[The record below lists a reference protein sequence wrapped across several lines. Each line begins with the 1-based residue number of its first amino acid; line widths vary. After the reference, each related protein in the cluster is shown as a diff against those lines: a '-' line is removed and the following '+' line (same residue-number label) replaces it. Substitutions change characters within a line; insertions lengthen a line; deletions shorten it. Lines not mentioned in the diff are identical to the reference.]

1 MKREW
6 FVAVTCAAVSLAS
19 AAPASGQDR
28 DQYRDVTVIGSDS
41 VRQVTLG
48 QAVRIA
54 RALNPELRVAG
65 TNVDVAEFNR
75 LDAWGNFLPTFD
87 AGFGYTNSSTGR
99 LDQTGQ
105 AIVATSYFFQLTGRY
120 NLFEGFRK
128 FTQLNSAQL
137 DLSAQQA
144 RFRRDEFSLLLAVK
158 QAYYDALAFRDLV
171 AVEGDRVE
179 RQELQLEFVTQ
190 QLELG
195 RSTRSDVLRSQV
207 DLNNAKIALLNAE
220 NDSRAAT
227 FQLGRTI
234 GLDGRV
240 EPSPEETLAA
250 DPLQISR
257 DDAYRIG
264 LQTAP
269 SVVSAEATAEAA
281 ASRVST
287 AKSAYLPNLAFTG
300 GWAWANTE
308 FPPQSRSWSIA
319 LTGSYPLFNGFS
331 RETNVYRAQAVA
343 DAAVSEQRGAELQL
357 IVDLDAAYNTIQVA
371 TASIELA
378 EQSVELSREDLR
390 VSSERYRLGLATI
403 LDLQTAQIAVSQAEV
418 DLIRRRFEYQLGVAS
433 LESLLGRRLQELEAT
448 PQ

>member
-6 FVAVTCAAVSLAS
+6 FVAAVFAAVSLAS
-19 AAPASGQDR
+19 AVPASGQDR
-28 DQYRDVTVIGSDS
+28 DVTVVGSDS
-41 VRQVTLG
+41 VRLVTLD

-54 RALNPELRVAG
+54 RALNPELRVAEA
-65 TNVDVAEFNR
+65 NVDVAEYNR

-144 RFRRDEFSLLLAVK
+144 RFRQDEFSLLLAVK

-171 AVEGDRVE
+171 AVEEDRVE

-207 DLNNAKIALLNAE
+207 DLNNAKIALINAE
-220 NDSRAAT
+220 NEFRAAT
-227 FQLGRTI
+227 FQLGRTV

-240 EPSPEETLAA
+240 APSPEETLAA
-250 DPLQISR
+250 DPLGLSR

-264 LQTAP
+264 LRTAP
-269 SVVSAEATAEAA
+269 SVVSAEAAAEAA

-287 AKSAYLPNLAFTG
+287 AKSAYLPNLNFSG

-319 LTGSYPLFNGFS
+319 LTGSYPLFNGFN
-331 RETNVYRAQAVA
+331 RETNVYRAQAAA

-371 TASIELA
+371 TASAELA

-403 LDLQTAQIAVSQAEV
+403 LDLQTAQIALSQAEV

-433 LESLLGRRLQELEAT
+433 LESLLGHRLQELEANA
-448 PQ
+448 Q

>member
-1 MKREW
+1 MRREW
-6 FVAVTCAAVSLAS
+6 FVAAFCAAVSLAS
-19 AAPASGQDR
+19 AAPASGQN
-28 DQYRDVTVIGSDS
+28 RDVTVMGSDS
-41 VRQVTLG
+41 VRQVTLD
-48 QAVRIA
+48 QALRIA
-54 RALNPELRVAG
+54 RSLNPELRVAE
-65 TNVDVAEFNR
+65 TNVDVAEYNR

-144 RFRRDEFSLLLAVK
+144 QFRQNEFSLLLAVK

-171 AVEGDRVE
+171 DVEQGRVQ

-234 GLDGRV
+234 GVDGRV
-240 EPSPEETLAA
+240 APSPEESLAGE
-250 DPLQISR
+250 PLGLSR
-257 DDAYRIG
+257 EDAYRIG
-264 LQTAP
+264 LRTAP
-269 SVVSAEATAEAA
+269 SVVSAEAVAEAA
-281 ASRVST
+281 ASRVAT
-287 AKSAYLPNLAFTG
+287 AKSAYLPNLSFSG

-308 FPPQSRSWSIA
+308 FPPQSRSWSVA

-331 RETNVYRAQAVA
+331 RETNVYRAQAAA
-343 DAAVSEQRGAELQL
+343 DAAVSEQRAQELQL

-378 EQSVELSREDLR
+378 EQSVELSYEDLR

-418 DLIRRRFEYQLGVAS
+418 DLIRRRFEYQIGVAS

-448 PQ
+448 IQ

>member
-6 FVAVTCAAVSLAS
+6 FVAAICVAVYLAS
-19 AAPASGQDR
+19 AAPVSSQD
-28 DQYRDVTVIGSDS
+28 RDVTVVGSDS

-65 TNVDVAEFNR
+65 TNVSVAEFNR

-87 AGFGYTNSSTGR
+87 AGFGYANSSTGR

-105 AIVATSYFFQLTGRY
+105 GIVATSYFFQLTGRY

-128 FTQLNSAQL
+128 FTELNSAQL

-144 RFRRDEFSLLLAVK
+144 QFRQNEFSLLLAVK
-158 QAYYDALAFRDLV
+158 QAYYDALAFRELV
-171 AVEGDRVE
+171 AVESDRVQ

-220 NDSRAAT
+220 NDLRAST

-240 EPSPEETLAA
+240 EPSPGETLAA
-250 DPLQISR
+250 EPLGLSR
-257 DDAYRIG
+257 DEAYRIG
-264 LQTAP
+264 LRTSP
-269 SVVSAEATAEAA
+269 SVVSAEAVAEAA

-287 AKSAYLPNLAFTG
+287 AKSAYLPNLNFSG

-331 RETNVYRAQAVA
+331 RETNVYRAQAAA
-343 DAAVSEQRGAELQL
+343 DAAVSEQRAAELQL

-418 DLIRRRFEYQLGVAS
+418 DLISRRFEYQLGVAS
-433 LESLLGRRLQELEAT
+433 LESLLGRRLQELEAAAE
-448 PQ
+448 

>member
-6 FVAVTCAAVSLAS
+6 FVTALCAAVSLAS
-19 AAPASGQDR
+19 AAPASAQNVD
-28 DQYRDVTVIGSDS
+28 DVTVLASDS
-41 VRQVTLG
+41 VRQVTLD

-54 RALNPELRVAG
+54 RALNPELRVAE
-65 TNVDVAEFNR
+65 TNVDVAEYNR

-128 FTQLNSAQL
+128 FTELNSAQL
-137 DLSAQQA
+137 DLSARQA
-144 RFRRDEFSLLLAVK
+144 QFRQNEFSLLLAVK

-171 AVEGDRVE
+171 GVESDRVE

-220 NDSRAAT
+220 NDLRGAT

-240 EPSPEETLAA
+240 EPSPGETLEAE
-250 DPLQISR
+250 PLGLSR
-257 DDAYRIG
+257 DDTYRIG
-264 LQTAP
+264 LRTAP
-269 SVVSAEATAEAA
+269 AVVSAEAVAEAA

-287 AKSAYLPNLAFTG
+287 AKSAYLPNLSFSG
-300 GWAWANTE
+300 GWAWANVD

-331 RETNVYRAQAVA
+331 RETNVYRAQAAA
-343 DAAVSEQRGAELQL
+343 DAAVSEQRAAELQL
-357 IVDLDAAYNTIQVA
+357 IVDLDAAYNAIEVA

-378 EQSVELSREDLR
+378 EQSVELSHEDLR

-418 DLIRRRFEYQLGVAS
+418 DLIRRRFEYQIGVAS
-433 LESLLGRRLQELEAT
+433 LESLLGRRLQELQAAT
-448 PQ
+448 E